1 LFWICGVPLAVFGGF
16 TMTTTQSGTSV
27 QENNV
32 AQVRKGY
39 EAFGAGDM
47 ASLMDLFHPDAVWN
61 VPAAGVITG
70 NYRGRDAI
78 FAFFAQT
85 QQEANGTF
93 RAVPVAFA
101 ATGDQVF
108 VQQQTSGERN
118 GRSLRSEAVLV
129 FKLDGGRVREVR
141 EYFADPHAAEAFW
154 S

>member
-1 LFWICGVPLAVFGGF
+1 
-16 TMTTTQSGTSV
+16 MTTTQNETSV

-39 EAFGAGDM
+39 EAFAAGDT
-47 ASLMDLFHPDAVWN
+47 ATLTELFHPDAVWN
-61 VPAAGVITG
+61 VPPAGVITG

-85 QQEANGTF
+85 QQEAKGTF
-93 RAVPVAFA
+93 RAVPSAFA

-118 GRSLRSEAVLV
+118 GRSLQSGAVLV
-129 FKLDGGRVREVR
+129 FTLDGGLVREVR
-141 EYFADPHAAEAFW
+141 EYIDDYPTAEAFW